1 MTQEE
6 IKNFFRVSNAIEGI
20 IEEGESLACAELFEK
35 IKHWDIKKA
44 TYHFHSKINYLN
56 DYCVSGRLRN
66 YDVFVG
72 GKKCLSPKLISQ
84 NLDLLFFYYPRT
96 LSEIKKWHIEFE
108 KIHPFGDGN
117 GRVGRFLMLMQA
129 KKNKVKLPKMFF
141 TMKHFEENRQKYY
154 KWFKD

>member
-1 MTQEE
+1 MKKE
-6 IKNFFRVSNAIEGI
+6 IKEFFKISNAIEGI
-20 IEEGESLACAELFEK
+20 TDEKETLACADLFGK
-35 IKHWDIKKA
+35 IKHWDIEKA
-44 TYHFHSKINYLN
+44 MYHFHSKINYLN

-72 GKKCLSPKLISQ
+72 GKKCLRVENILQ
-84 NLDLLFFYYPRT
+84 NLKLLFFYPPRT
-96 LSEIKKWHIEFE
+96 RSEIKRWHIEFE
-108 KIHPFGDGN
+108 RVHPFGDGN

-129 KKNKVKLPKMFF
+129 EKNKVKLPKMFF